1 MPACLLK
8 KPEGLIDSSFKEF
21 QKVEIVIEELK
32 TYDSVFS
39 DYFCVFLSYVI
50 NRIEMI

>member
-8 KPEGLIDSSFKEF
+8 KPEGLEDGSVREF
-21 QKVEIVIEELK
+21 QEAEIVIEELK
-32 TYDSVFS
+32 TYGSVFS
-39 DYFCVFLSYVI
+39 GYFCVFLSYVR